1 MGGRVRRANPGEAGG
16 AAPGRAAWRGVHKA
30 LSDPL
35 RVRLLEALWAKPQS
49 VRDLAPSTG
58 LPPDRLYYHLGQLER
73 AGLVEIAGYR
83 QLAGGKVERV
93 YAPAAVEPPGDAAE
107 PAEVATFLGSV
118 LEATQADIATAFTAR
133 EAGQR
138 REVDVHRGAL
148 RLTNTA
154 LAELRA
160 HVAALAGRLAAT
172 DGDGEDEGGTWTRV
186 VVAVIDLEDR
196 PGPVAPAGIPHAQEG
211 ARS

>member
-1 MGGRVRRANPGEAGG
+1 MVQQANPGESGG
-16 AAPGRAAWRGVHKA
+16 PAPPRAAWRGVHKA

-35 RVRLLEALWAKPQS
+35 RVRLLEALWARPQS
-49 VRDLAPSTG
+49 ARELAPSTG

-73 AGLVEIAGYR
+73 AGLAEIAGYR

-107 PAEVATFLGSV
+107 PAEVAAFLGSV

-133 EAGQR
+133 EAGQH
-138 REVDVHRGAL
+138 REVEVHRGAL
-148 RLTNTA
+148 RLTDAA

-160 HVAALAGRLAAT
+160 DIGALAGRLAAT
-172 DGDGEDEGGTWTRV
+172 DADGRDEGGTWARV

-196 PGPVAPAGIPHAQEG
+196 PGPEAPPGTPHAQEG